1 MYGLPMQSL
10 EEASSDLKTALSFQ
24 TDHVSLYQLTLEPNT
39 LFAKFPPP
47 LPNDDLIA
55 DMQSSLITQLATA
68 GLHRYEISA
77 YAKNKSE
84 CFHNL
89 NYWTFGDYL
98 GIGAGAHGKISFPD
112 KIIRTVKERH
122 PQTYLESIH
131 SSSKAVIE
139 QRTIAKDELAF
150 EFMLGALRLK
160 NGVPMSMFE
169 QRTGLLQIDIQS
181 ELQLAIEKGLLET
194 DLTQLI
200 ATPHGFEF
208 LNDLQELF
216 LPIVTD
222 L

>member
-1 MYGLPMQSL
+1 
-10 EEASSDLKTALSFQ
+10 
-24 TDHVSLYQLTLEPNT
+24 
-39 LFAKFPPP
+39 
-47 LPNDDLIA
+47 LIA
-55 DMQSSLITQLATA
+55 DMQSSLIAQLASA

-122 PQTYLESIH
+122 PQTYIESIQIPG
-131 SSSKAVIE
+131 KAIIE
-139 QRTIAKDELAF
+139 QRTIARDELAF

-160 NGVPMSMFE
+160 SGVPMSMFE
-169 QRTGLLQIDIQS
+169 QRTGLLQIDIQA
-181 ELQLAIEKGLLET
+181 ELQLAIEKGLLEK
-194 DLTQLI
+194 DLTQLQ
-200 ATPHGFEF
+200 ATSHGFEF

-216 LPIVTD
+216 LPIVTE